1 MATIALYKSGFNQM
15 PGLIKEVK
23 DSVTDFKAEL
33 LALQTKAIS
42 IKKSVCDLDNI
53 IDSLQVS
60 TQIQD
65 EKLMSLE
72 SFEQNCEEFISEV
85 IHIDSEVADI
95 VKLRKEEF
103 YGAYSYL
110 KPENEKDWKE
120 KAADWFESVGDWCK
134 EHWKELLITVVIVI
148 GAVLAIAAVI
158 CSGGLALVP
167 MLTALL
173 TTLGVSAAM
182 ATTIATVASLTIA
195 GIAIVSTLGSSAL
208 NIVDTWCDMSEN
220 STFKSWQTAMNWI
233 SIISN
238 GLYSIGAIYNSVAA
252 KLANVGKGGSG
263 IDFDLSKLSRSQQKA
278 IESADN
284 IINDHLKSSDLS
296 AALGDLQGNPIAKP
310 NGGYWNHA
318 QEVKDAYTGL
328 VRAEKTLVGSL
339 QNPNL
344 APDVRAFIQGK
355 YDLIS
360 NYISIIEEMFAT
372 YGGIK

>member
-220 STFKSWQTAMNWI
+220 STFKSWQSDELDKYHFQWIVFNW
-233 SIISN
+233 
-238 GLYSIGAIYNSVAA
+238 G
-252 KLANVGKGGSG
+252 
-263 IDFDLSKLSRSQQKA
+263 
-278 IESADN
+278 N
-284 IINDHLKSSDLS
+284 I
-296 AALGDLQGNPIAKP
+296 
-310 NGGYWNHA
+310 
-318 QEVKDAYTGL
+318 
-328 VRAEKTLVGSL
+328 
-339 QNPNL
+339 
-344 APDVRAFIQGK
+344 
-355 YDLIS
+355 
-360 NYISIIEEMFAT
+360 
-372 YGGIK
+372 

>member
-110 KPENEKDWKE
+110 KPEIEKDWKE

-252 KLANVGKGGSG
+252 KLANVGKGGTSPNTSLSFEEALCKLEYSG
-263 IDFDLSKLSRSQQKA
+263 LKPGQNVISRSRVMEIIRAYDPVKA
-278 IESADN
+278 N
-284 IINDHLKSSDLS
+284 SSVYTDITGRYLVDGHHTTV
-296 AALGDLQGNPIAKP
+296 AAMMLGKGTGPNMSVTTLQLPSVTNMHWTKLWYEFWKQSIKV
-310 NGGYWNHA
+310 
-318 QEVKDAYTGL
+318 VK
-328 VRAEKTLVGSL
+328 
-339 QNPNL
+339 
-344 APDVRAFIQGK
+344 
-355 YDLIS
+355 
-360 NYISIIEEMFAT
+360 
-372 YGGIK
+372 

>member
-42 IKKSVCDLDNI
+42 IKKSVCNLENI

-60 TQIQD
+60 TQIQE
-65 EKLMSLE
+65 EKYMAFESL
-72 SFEQNCEEFISEV
+72 EQNCEEFMSEAV
-85 IHIDSEVADI
+85 RIDSEVADI
-95 VKLRKEEF
+95 VKQRKEEF

-110 KPENEKDWKE
+110 KPQSEKGWKE
-120 KAADWFESVGDWCK
+120 KAADWCK
-134 EHWKELLITVVIVI
+134 EHWKELLTTVVIVI
-148 GAVLAIAAVI
+148 GAALAIVAVI

-173 TTLGVSAAM
+173 TTLGVSAGM

-195 GIAIVSTLGSSAL
+195 GIAIVSTMGSSAL

-252 KLANVGKGGSG
+252 KLANVGKGGLDTLSTPSSKVLRQNL
-263 IDFDLSKLSRSQQKA
+263 IDAGVEVPDYPNAAHHIVAGSSPKAAEARAILQKYGV
-278 IESADN
+278 D
-284 IINDHLKSSDLS
+284 IND
-296 AALGDLQGNPIAKP
+296 AA
-310 NGGYWNHA
+310 NGTFLPT
-318 QEVKDAYTGL
+318 VKDVAEGAYHP
-328 VRAEKTLVGSL
+328 SL
-339 QNPNL
+339 HTNAYYDKINKL
-344 APDVRAFIQGK
+344 LSEATCKEDVLDILEFIGDELSSGTFMQ
-355 YDLIS
+355 
-360 NYISIIEEMFAT
+360 
-372 YGGIK
+372 

>member
-1 MATIALYKSGFNQM
+1 MATIALYKSGLNQM
-15 PGLIKEVK
+15 SGLIKEVK

-65 EKLMSLE
+65 EKYMAFESL
-72 SFEQNCEEFISEV
+72 EQNCEEFMSEAV
-85 IHIDSEVADI
+85 RIDSEVANI
-95 VKLRKEEF
+95 VKQRKEEF

-110 KPENEKDWKE
+110 KPEIEKDWKE

-238 GLYSIGAIYNSVAA
+238 GLYSIGAIYNSLTA
-252 KLANVGKGGSG
+252 KLANVGKGGTRTVNG
-263 IDFDLSKLSRSQQKA
+263 FDTTV
-278 IESADN
+278 N
-284 IINDHLKSSDLS
+284 
-296 AALGDLQGNPIAKP
+296 
-310 NGGYWNHA
+310 
-318 QEVKDAYTGL
+318 TG
-328 VRAEKTLVGSL
+328 K
-339 QNPNL
+339 
-344 APDVRAFIQGK
+344 QGK
-355 YDLIS
+355 HIIGNN
-360 NYISIIEEMFAT
+360 NYIEGRSVFNGTVDDAQRLVDDFAGTGEWIGTNKERVNFGEVIGQYVNPATNKAVDTTVGIIHYSKTGTHIVPAQP
-372 YGGIK
+372 IQ